1 MTPKGVEA
9 TAGIMA
15 NGKRTRLSFDRE
27 ILAGFCLCVK
37 AIFQDSLN
45 A

>member
-15 NGKRTRLSFDRE
+15 NGKRTGLSFDRQ
-27 ILAGFCLCVK
+27 ILAGFPSRVK
-37 AIFQDSLN
+37 ATF
-45 A
+45 